1 MPGRGFPVS
10 GATAI
15 ADRVGIPHLR
25 ADRRY
30 FRIARDA
37 LFAEGYIRGK
47 KPHLCVFCY
56 EHGKYRRL
64 FEEAG
69 SVHLHGDTRR
79 KPEHGQTK
87 PGKYHLH
94 RTDTACK
101 RRRPSAPSNA
111 LPAAKYGGIRD
122 ICLPR
127 ISPQA
132 MIVDIFGKSSNGEG
146 DFPDLVGEVQGMHR

>member
-1 MPGRGFPVS
+1 MSGTGGPAP

-15 ADRVGIPHLR
+15 ADRVGIPHLGQIE
-25 ADRRY
+25 D
-30 FRIARDA
+30 ISKKPGMT

-64 FEEAG
+64 FEETG
-69 SVHLHGDTRR
+69 SVHFRGNTRR

-111 LPAAKYGGIRD
+111 LPAAINGGIRD
-122 ICLPR
+122 ICLP
-127 ISPQA
+127 
-132 MIVDIFGKSSNGEG
+132 
-146 DFPDLVGEVQGMHR
+146 